1 MEPFLDNFYSGHLK
15 VNSNRGITFCNKHAL
30 HLIECKKEELYTMNL
45 SDIFTKASNIFIDSY
60 VYPLLINEFF
70 AEEVQLTMINSKGEK
85 IPIVANVNFD
95 EEHHTTY
102 WSFFGC
108 KNRDKLY
115 EELIQTKE
123 LLEKKGQELL
133 EMSTIDPLTG
143 LLNRRELDNRVAK
156 ILSQAKRNK
165 SPVTLIII
173 DIDFFKNINDK
184 YGHAFGDDVLQGLAK
199 ILLTNRREHDV
210 IARFGGEEFI
220 LVLPD
225 VNKINALKL
234 AEIIRT
240 DVQSNKIKGIN
251 ITVSV
256 GVSIASDDKYEFDI
270 LFKEADSALY
280 SAKDQGRNRT
290 IVHKEH
296 LLLEDKKETL

>member
-1 MEPFLDNFYSGHLK
+1 METFLDNFYSGHIIVDSK
-15 VNSNRGITFCNKHAL
+15 RGITFCNKHVL
-30 HLIECKKEELYTMNL
+30 HLIECKKEELYRMSL

-70 AEEVQLTMINSKGEK
+70 AEEIQLTIISSKGER
-85 IPIVANVNFD
+85 IPVVVNINFN

-102 WSFFGC
+102 WSFFCC

-115 EELIQTKE
+115 QELIQTKE

-133 EMSTIDPLTG
+133 EMATIDPLTG
-143 LLNRRELDNRVAK
+143 LLNRRELDNRVTK

-165 SPVTLIII
+165 SSVTLIII

-184 YGHAFGDDVLQGLAK
+184 HGHAFGDDVLQGLAK
-199 ILLTNRREHDV
+199 ILLNNRREHDI

-225 VNKINALKL
+225 VNKRNALKL

-240 DVQSNKIKGIN
+240 DVQKTKLKDIN
-251 ITVSV
+251 ITVSI
-256 GVSIASDDKYEFDI
+256 GVSITTDNKYEFDI

-280 SAKDQGRNRT
+280 RAKDQGRNRT
-290 IVHKEH
+290 IVYKEP
-296 LLLEDKKETL
+296 LA